1 MIINSQESC
10 NVNYGLDRRFN
21 AHYDLINAG
30 DGLGAATYE
39 TETETETLFS
49 DSVIHEA

>member
-1 MIINSQESC
+1 VKILE
-10 NVNYGLDRRFN
+10 LDRRFK
-21 AHYDLINAG
+21 
-30 DGLGAATYE
+30 LGTSGERGKRGERLATYETE